1 MKSLGIFFLVQ
12 KIFELKIRITLRI
25 LKQNQKYFHPLVRS
39 PGGFYMKK
47 LKSKI
52 LLDCPIKVVSKTGPD
67 FKTVSDMFLN
77 IFFKVFFSIKQC
89 AHLSFRPEL
98 VLGRTPPPLLW
109 LSRAEDDSSSLDAA
123 CACVELSASTSGS
136 CLSAQ
141 MLAQKYQH
149 NEVS

>member
-1 MKSLGIFFLVQ
+1 
-12 KIFELKIRITLRI
+12 
-25 LKQNQKYFHPLVRS
+25 
-39 PGGFYMKK
+39 MKK

-89 AHLSFRPEL
+89 AHLSFRQEP
-98 VLGRTPPPLLW
+98 VLGRSPPPLLW

-141 MLAQKYQH
+141 MLAQKHQNKVKHFVKIKFYFFCMLINVFLVRSSKGVHCSASFLVWRRAQLA
-149 NEVS
+149 N